1 MPGGKPVANNFPCV
15 SMMDW
20 RGNGSDTARTW
31 ALQMTI
37 DILGNEEKKVFP
49 SNVSSSSSSSSWPL
63 PSVVYSIGFE
73 LTSSVLKRLFCV
85 ILYSKYL
92 FAKTGSGQTWEQL
105 RQNRR
110 FVQGKRVILV
120 SNTNSSATSVSV
132 PGATGAK
139 AHTVD
144 EHAGYG
150 ETPYSTKVLTGEEL
164 QLAPS
169 AYVLLELPHVAAA
182 EL

>member
-1 MPGGKPVANNFPCV
+1 
-15 SMMDW
+15 
-20 RGNGSDTARTW
+20 
-31 ALQMTI
+31 L
-37 DILGNEEKKVFP
+37 
-49 SNVSSSSSSSSWPL
+49 SNSYIYIYIYIYIYDL
-63 PSVVYSIGFE
+63 
-73 LTSSVLKRLFCV
+73 LN
-85 ILYSKYL
+85 
-92 FAKTGSGQTWEQL
+92 KTGSGQTWEQL
-105 RQNRR
+105 RQKRR